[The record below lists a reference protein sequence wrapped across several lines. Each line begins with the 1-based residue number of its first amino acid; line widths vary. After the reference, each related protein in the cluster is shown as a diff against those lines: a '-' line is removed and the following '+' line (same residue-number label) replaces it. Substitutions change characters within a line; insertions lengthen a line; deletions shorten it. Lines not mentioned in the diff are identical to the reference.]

1 MEYAAGYQLITTMGY
16 PPISY
21 SSLRR
26 LYVIGILKNVVCTTY
41 MLILAV

>member
-1 MEYAAGYQLITTMGY
+1 MEYTAGYQLITTMGY
-16 PPISY
+16 LPISD

-26 LYVIGILKNVVCTTY
+26 LYVIGILKYAVCTTY